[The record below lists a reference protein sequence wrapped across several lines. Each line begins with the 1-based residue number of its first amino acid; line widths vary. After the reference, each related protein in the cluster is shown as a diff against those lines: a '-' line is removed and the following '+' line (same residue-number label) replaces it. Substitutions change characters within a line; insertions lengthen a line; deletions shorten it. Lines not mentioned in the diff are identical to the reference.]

1 MICACFAEF
10 IPEGMDGD
18 GFLEKAVGPTCDLL
32 RQGKR
37 VLVHCNGGKG
47 RTGAVTL
54 PAASVVACKKKRMH
68 PSASP
73 LWISKEQEPIK
84 MPLHAGTLVAACLI
98 SLSAGSR
105 PKALRTHSAQCLHVN
120 VQPVRIECPT

>member
-1 MICACFAEF
+1 MTHGIALVICACFAEF

-18 GFLEKAVGPTCDLL
+18 AFLEQAVGPTCDLL

-54 PAASVVACKKKRMH
+54 PRF
-68 PSASP
+68 
-73 LWISKEQEPIK
+73 
-84 MPLHAGTLVAACLI
+84 
-98 SLSAGSR
+98 R
-105 PKALRTHSAQCLHVN
+105 LRRAN
-120 VQPVRIECPT
+120 RNE

>member
-18 GFLEKAVGPTCDLL
+18 AFLEMAVGPTCDLL

-73 LWISKEQEPIK
+73 LWISKNKSQSK
-84 MPLHAGTLVAACLI
+84 CRCMQGLLLPLA
-98 SLSAGSR
+98 
-105 PKALRTHSAQCLHVN
+105 
-120 VQPVRIECPT
+120 